1 TTSRPRLE
9 VPTGK
14 TATAGQVEATANY
27 VLMYK

>member
-1 TTSRPRLE
+1 ME